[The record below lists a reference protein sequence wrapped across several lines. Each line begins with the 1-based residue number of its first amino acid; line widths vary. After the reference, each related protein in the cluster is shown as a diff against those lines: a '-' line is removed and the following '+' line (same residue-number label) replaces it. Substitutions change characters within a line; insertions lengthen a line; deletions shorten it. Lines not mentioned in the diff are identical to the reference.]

1 MPETDYNR
9 RRLKSFNLRLY
20 FFLCYGEKN
29 VGNTRRNMNKSG
41 KGSGLAEPES
51 PVRGEGPMKKRVYS
65 VGRAFGTS
73 VMSAPQL

>member
-1 MPETDYNR
+1 
-9 RRLKSFNLRLY
+9 
-20 FFLCYGEKN
+20 
-29 VGNTRRNMNKSG
+29 MNKSG